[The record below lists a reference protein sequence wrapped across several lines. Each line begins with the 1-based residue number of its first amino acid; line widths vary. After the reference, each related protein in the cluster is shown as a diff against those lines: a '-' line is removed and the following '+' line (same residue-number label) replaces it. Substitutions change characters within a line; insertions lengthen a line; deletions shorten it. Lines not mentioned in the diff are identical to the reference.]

1 MCFKMNLN
9 NKYKKRKYK
18 MSEIIFKISSEDLIE
33 ELQDDCKELERE
45 LVKTKAKVKS
55 LGELVQSYSS
65 KFEYVNQIDN
75 VEEIRELFESIGL
88 MLQDNANTINGYLEQ
103 RANR

>member
-1 MCFKMNLN
+1 MNLN

-18 MSEIIFKISSEDLIE
+18 MSEIRFEISTEDLIE

>member
-1 MCFKMNLN
+1 MN
-9 NKYKKRKYK
+9 
-18 MSEIIFKISSEDLIE
+18 EIRFKINTEDLIE

-45 LVKTKAKVKS
+45 LVKTKSKVNS
-55 LGELVQSYSS
+55 LGELVQSYSE

-88 MLQDNANTINGYLEQ
+88 MLQDNANTINSYLEL

>member
-45 LVKTKAKVKS
+45 LV
-55 LGELVQSYSS
+55 
-65 KFEYVNQIDN
+65 
-75 VEEIRELFESIGL
+75 
-88 MLQDNANTINGYLEQ
+88 
-103 RANR
+103 

>member
-1 MCFKMNLN
+1 MN
-9 NKYKKRKYK
+9 
-18 MSEIIFKISSEDLIE
+18 EIRFEISTEDLIE

-45 LVKTKAKVKS
+45 LVKTKAKVNS
-55 LGELVQSYSS
+55 LGELVQSYSE

-88 MLQDNANTINGYLEQ
+88 MLQDNANTINCYLEQ

>member
-1 MCFKMNLN
+1 
-9 NKYKKRKYK
+9 
-18 MSEIIFKISSEDLIE
+18 MSEIRFKINTEDLIE

-45 LVKTKAKVKS
+45 LVKTKVKVKS

>member
-1 MCFKMNLN
+1 MN
-9 NKYKKRKYK
+9 KKWLC
-18 MSEIIFKISSEDLIE
+18 EIYAISRIT
-33 ELQDDCKELERE
+33 KELETFIAE
-45 LVKTKAKVKS
+45 EYIEAPTLEEAKKIAS
-55 LGELVQSYSS
+55 E
-65 KFEYVNQIDN
+65 EYPYLNP